1 MIETIHLKYIQSH
14 KDTVIHLSSGVNV
27 IKGTSH
33 HGKSSIIRGLTWNL
47 LNKPKGEGI
56 RSHFADP
63 SDPMEVGVEFN
74 DGYVIRKRTKD
85 ENSYE
90 VSEVEDPLEG
100 FGKGDPP
107 QEVLDVSQMSEV
119 NLSSQH
125 ENYFLLQNSPGEVGR
140 KINQIVGLEIINKVL
155 KKGNSIIKDT
165 DNRLSI
171 CKEEIEGIDKDL
183 EEYEFIDRAEKLIQ
197 NIQDDMNN
205 MSDLEEEVQK
215 LESLCRDIKKERE
228 EIAELENWLT
238 VKDKVIPIKD
248 KISILNKE
256 QQELDGIKTTVGFIR
271 KERKFIVGREKILAL
286 RKPVD
291 TIKLKLLE
299 LDNLQEK
306 LRQLNTAYTDIQTE
320 TIMQNSLN
328 QQLNKSKELLQQ
340 KQKLLATCPKCGA
353 YKIYWRKKDES
364 L

>member
-1 MIETIHLKYIQSH
+1 MIETIHLKHIQSH
-14 KDTVIHLSSGVNV
+14 KDTVINLSPGVNV

-33 HGKSSIIRGLTWNL
+33 HGKSSILRGLTWNL

-56 RSHFADP
+56 RSHFAEP

-74 DGYVIRKRTKD
+74 DGYVIRKRDKD

-90 VSEVEDPLEG
+90 VSGVEDPLEG

-107 QEVLDVSQMSEV
+107 QEVFDVSQMSEV
-119 NLSSQH
+119 NLGSQH
-125 ENYFLLQNSPGEVGR
+125 DNYFLLQDSPGEVGR
-140 KINQIVGLEIINKVL
+140 KINQIVGLDIINKVL

-165 DNRLSI
+165 DNRLTI

-183 EEYEFIDRAEKLIQ
+183 EEYEFIDRAEELIQ

-215 LESLCRDIKKERE
+215 LENLCKDIKKERK
-228 EIAELENWLT
+228 EIADLEDWLT
-238 VKDKVIPIKD
+238 IKEPVFFLKD
-248 KISILNKE
+248 KIGRLNADQK
-256 QQELDGIKTTVGFIR
+256 ELDGIQTTVGFIR
-271 KERKFIVGREKILAL
+271 KEREFIAGREKILVL
-286 RKPVD
+286 RKPIEN
-291 TIKLKLLE
+291 IKSKLLE
-299 LDNLQEK
+299 LDNLQES
-306 LRQLNTAYTDIQTE
+306 LRQLNTVYTDIQTE
-320 TIMQNSLN
+320 VGVQNSLN

-353 YKIYWRKKDES
+353 YKIHWRKQNE
-364 L
+364 